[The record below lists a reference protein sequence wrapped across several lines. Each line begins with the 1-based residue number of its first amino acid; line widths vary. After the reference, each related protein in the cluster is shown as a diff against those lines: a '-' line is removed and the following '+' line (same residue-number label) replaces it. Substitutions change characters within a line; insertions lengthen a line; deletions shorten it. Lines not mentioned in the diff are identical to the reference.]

1 MHVNRNRV
9 WLRLASALAPALFF
23 LTACG
28 TANVSP
34 QNAANSTP
42 SHGTATGAAPSKG
55 VASIAASASQFTWI
69 GEPGAGSAPWVSA
82 ISRARQR
89 VDYNV
94 YLLTDENVANALKQA
109 AARGVI
115 VRVILDSH
123 PYDFP
128 DAVSKELAM
137 FRGSKVQVKTW
148 SPSATSYDH
157 AKYLVVDGHR
167 AIVGSANATYSALD
181 GGANLEDNVEID
193 GGTLPADLDALFQAD
208 WLGRPR
214 PSLPPALIVSPG
226 SAEALANQIRQPGP
240 VVMAEEE
247 LYDAPDVMAAMEAK
261 GRQLELLLP
270 SSIDSEEMANARML
284 ASHGVQVR
292 LLSSPYVHAKLIAG
306 TEAVFIG
313 SENLSANSLDDNR
326 EVGMVVTQPL
336 VRAQAEAWFD
346 QYWQKAQA
354 LSSASGASGAGTSG
368 GGTSAGS
375 GGAYPYLPLGI
386 SESEARAKWGP
397 PSSISSTTYHG
408 RPETVWTY
416 PNGAR
421 LYFQDGK
428 LVHVSR

>member
-1 MHVNRNRV
+1 MRVNTGRLR
-9 WLRLASALAPALFF
+9 LRLAAAVAPALLFM
-23 LTACG
+23 TACG
-28 TANVSP
+28 QANVSP
-34 QNAANSTP
+34 QRATAGASP
-42 SHGTATGAAPSKG
+42 QGAATGAAPSP
-55 VASIAASASQFTWI
+55 ANESATIAASASQFTWI

-82 ISRARQR
+82 IERARQR

-109 AARGVI
+109 AARGVA
-115 VRVILDSH
+115 VRLILDSH

-157 AKYLVVDGHR
+157 AKYLVVDGR
-167 AIVGSANATYSALD
+167 VAIVGSANATYSALD

-193 GGTLPADLDALFQAD
+193 GGTLPADLDALFEAD
-208 WLGRPR
+208 WAGRPR

-226 SAEALANQIRQPGP
+226 SSKALADQIRQPGP
-240 VVMAEEE
+240 VMMAEEE

-284 ASHGVQVR
+284 AGHGVQVR

-306 TEAVFIG
+306 TEAVFVG

-326 EVGMVVTQPL
+326 EVGIAVTQPL
-336 VRAQAEAWFD
+336 VRAQAQAWFA
-346 QYWQKAQA
+346 QYWQKAQP
-354 LSSASGASGAGTSG
+354 LSSVSGTSG
-368 GGTSAGS
+368 GGASTGS

>member
-1 MHVNRNRV
+1 MRVNKGRLR
-9 WLRLASALAPALFF
+9 LRLAAAVAPALLFM
-23 LTACG
+23 TACG
-28 TANVSP
+28 QANVSP
-34 QNAANSTP
+34 QRATAGASP
-42 SHGTATGAAPSKG
+42 QGAATGAAPSPANES
-55 VASIAASASQFTWI
+55 ASIAASASQFTWI

-82 ISRARQR
+82 IERARQR

-109 AARGVI
+109 AARGVA
-115 VRVILDSH
+115 VRLILDSH

-157 AKYLVVDGHR
+157 AKYLVVDGR
-167 AIVGSANATYSALD
+167 VAIVGSANATYSALD

-193 GGTLPADLDALFQAD
+193 GGTLPADLDALFEAD
-208 WLGRPR
+208 WAGRPR

-226 SAEALANQIRQPGP
+226 SSKALADQIRQPGP
-240 VVMAEEE
+240 VMMAEEE

-284 ASHGVQVR
+284 AGHGVQVR

-306 TEAVFIG
+306 TEAVFVG

-326 EVGMVVTQPL
+326 EVGIAVTQPL
-336 VRAQAEAWFD
+336 VRAQAQAWFA
-346 QYWQKAQA
+346 QYWQKAQP
-354 LSSASGASGAGTSG
+354 LSSASGTSG
-368 GGTSAGS
+368 GGASTGS

>member
-1 MHVNRNRV
+1 MRVNTGRLR
-9 WLRLASALAPALFF
+9 LRLAAAVAPALLFV
-23 LTACG
+23 TACG
-28 TANVSP
+28 QGDVSP
-34 QNAANSTP
+34 QNAANSAP
-42 SHGTATGAAPSKG
+42 SHGTAIGAAPSKG
-55 VASIAASASQFTWI
+55 VASIAASASQLTWI
-69 GEPGAGSAPWVSA
+69 GEPGAGSVPWVNA

-94 YLLTDENVANALKQA
+94 YLLTDENIANALKQA

-128 DAVSKELAM
+128 DAVAKELAM

-157 AKYLVVDGHR
+157 AKYLVVDGHL

-181 GGANLEDNVEID
+181 GGGNLEDNVEID

-208 WLGRPR
+208 WSGRPR

-261 GRQLELLLP
+261 GRELELLLP

-292 LLSSPYVHAKLIAG
+292 FLSSPYVHAKLIVG
-306 TEAVFIG
+306 TEAAFVG
-313 SENLSANSLDDNR
+313 SENISANSLDDNR
-326 EVGMVVTQPL
+326 EVGLVVTQPL
-336 VRAQAEAWFD
+336 VRAEAQAWFA
-346 QYWQKAQA
+346 QYWQKAKPLA
-354 LSSASGASGAGTSG
+354 SASETSG
-368 GGTSAGS
+368 STGGTSSSTDGS
-375 GGAYPYLPLGI
+375 YPYLPLGI

-408 RPETVWTY
+408 KPETVWVY

-421 LYFQDGK
+421 LYFQDGR

>member
-1 MHVNRNRV
+1 MRVNRSRV
-9 WLRLASALAPALFF
+9 WLRLASALAPALLFV
-23 LTACG
+23 TACG
-28 TANVSP
+28 QGDVSP
-34 QNAANSTP
+34 QNTANSAP
-42 SHGTATGAAPSKG
+42 SHGTSTGAAPSKG

-69 GEPGAGSAPWVSA
+69 GEPGAGSAPWVNA
-82 ISRARQR
+82 IDRARQR

-109 AARGVI
+109 AARGVA

-157 AKYLVVDGHR
+157 AKYLVVDGHL

-181 GGANLEDNVEID
+181 GGANLEDNVEVD
-193 GGTLPADLDALFQAD
+193 GGAIPADLAALFQAD
-208 WLGRPR
+208 WSGRPR

-226 SAEALANQIRQPGP
+226 SAAALAEQIRQPGP
-240 VVMAEEE
+240 VMMAEEE

-261 GRQLELLLP
+261 GRHLELLLP

-292 LLSSPYVHAKLIAG
+292 LLASPYVHAKLIVG
-306 TEAVFIG
+306 TEAAFVG
-313 SENLSANSLDDNR
+313 SENISANSLDDNR
-326 EVGMVVTQPL
+326 EVGLVVTQPL
-336 VRAQAEAWFD
+336 VRAEAQAWFA
-346 QYWQKAQA
+346 QYWQKAKPLA
-354 LSSASGASGAGTSG
+354 SASGTSG
-368 GGTSAGS
+368 STGGTSSSTDGS
-375 GGAYPYLPLGI
+375 YPYLPLGI

-408 RPETVWTY
+408 KPETVWVY

-421 LYFQDGK
+421 VYFQDGK